1 MNFFDAQDKARRVT
15 RWLIVVYVIA
25 TVLIVACVA
34 LVAGAAT
41 VMIDT
46 GQPGMNPA
54 VMLPAAIITAVFIL
68 GATAYKTAHLA
79 RGGGQVAVDMG
90 GTLIAP
96 DTSDPLRRRLRN
108 VVEEMAIASGLPVPE
123 IYVLEAEPGINAF
136 AAGFAPGDA
145 AVAVTRGTL
154 ESLDRD
160 ELQGVIAH
168 EFSHILNGDMRLNI
182 RLMGVLFGIMVLGL
196 IGRTVLRSGSRM
208 GGMSS
213 RRGRSQPVVLLIGL
227 GLTIIGWI
235 GVLFARIIKAA
246 VSRQREF
253 LADASAVQFTR
264 QTDGIANALKKI
276 GGYAE
281 HSYIR
286 AVDAEEIS
294 HMLFAGGLMRLTS
307 LFATHPPLVER
318 IRALDPSFRESEY
331 PTERTHQ
338 RPDVESSMQDPK
350 LAGGVT
356 AALAAGSTAGASASI
371 GNTISNSIGDPQAEH
386 VEFAQTLRR
395 SVPADLY
402 DAAHSRELSLLL
414 AVALAMHAQ
423 APVAARQAR
432 IVQDMLGEER
442 AALVSRFHRQLT
454 EIGPAYRLPLL
465 EISFPMLKLR
475 PLAQL
480 EFLQQLV
487 LRLIEIDE
495 QIELHEFCYY
505 RILTSQL
512 GQSLAAG
519 RRHAHP
525 QASKKSMRQ
534 AAAKLI
540 RILAEQGNDSG
551 EVIEH
556 AYLAG
561 IAELG
566 DWARDI
572 EVDVTPG
579 STVAALDANLD
590 ALGGLSARSRQRLVV
605 AISRCIAHDGRLNL
619 KEAELLRAICAT
631 LNCPLPPV
639 LASTAAGDA
648 IRPNSV

>member
-1 MNFFDAQDKARRVT
+1 
-15 RWLIVVYVIA
+15 
-25 TVLIVACVA
+25 
-34 LVAGAAT
+34 
-41 VMIDT
+41 
-46 GQPGMNPA
+46 
-54 VMLPAAIITAVFIL
+54 
-68 GATAYKTAHLA
+68 
-79 RGGGQVAVDMG
+79 
-90 GTLIAP
+90 
-96 DTSDPLRRRLRN
+96 
-108 VVEEMAIASGLPVPE
+108 
-123 IYVLEAEPGINAF
+123 
-136 AAGFAPGDA
+136 
-145 AVAVTRGTL
+145 
-154 ESLDRD
+154 
-160 ELQGVIAH
+160 
-168 EFSHILNGDMRLNI
+168 MRLNI

-213 RRGRSQPVVLLIGL
+213 RRGRGQPVVLLIGL
-227 GLTIIGWI
+227 GLTIVGWI
-235 GVLFARIIKAA
+235 GVLLARIIKAA
-246 VSRQREF
+246 VSLQREF

-276 GGYAE
+276 GGYPE

-331 PTERTHQ
+331 PTERARQ
-338 RPDVESSMQDPK
+338 RPEVESSMQDPR

-356 AALAAGSTAGASASI
+356 AALAAGGTAGASASI

-423 APVAARQAR
+423 ATVAARQAR

-495 QIELHEFCYY
+495 EIELHEFCYY

-512 GQSLAAG
+512 GQSPAAS
-519 RRHAHP
+519 RRHSRP
-525 QASKKSMRQ
+525 RASKKSMRQ

-551 EVIEH
+551 DVIEQ
-556 AYLAG
+556 AYVAG

-572 EVDVTPG
+572 AVDATPG

-590 ALGGLSARSRQRLVV
+590 ALAGLSARSRQRLVV

-619 KEAELLRAICAT
+619 REAELLRAICAT

>member
-1 MNFFDAQDKARRVT
+1 VNFFDAQDKARRVT
-15 RWLIVVYVIA
+15 RWLVIVFIIA
-25 TVLIVACVA
+25 TILIVACVA

-41 VMIDT
+41 VAVDS
-46 GQPGMNPA
+46 GQSGMNPF
-54 VMLPAAIITAVFIL
+54 VMLSAAVITALFIL
-68 GATAYKTAHLA
+68 GATAYKTVHLS
-79 RGGGQVAVDMG
+79 RGGGQVAIDMG
-90 GTLIAP
+90 GTLVAP

-196 IGRTVLRSGSRM
+196 IGRTVLRGGSRM
-208 GGMSS
+208 GTLSS

-227 GLTIIGWI
+227 GLTIVGWI
-235 GVLFARIIKAA
+235 GVLLARMIKAA

-281 HSYIR
+281 HSFIR

-294 HMLFAGGLMRLTS
+294 HMLFAGGLMRLSS
-307 LFATHPPLVER
+307 LFATHPPLIER
-318 IRALDPSFRESEY
+318 IRALDPSFRESDY
-331 PTERTHQ
+331 PTERTRQ
-338 RPDVESSMQDPK
+338 RPDVESSMQDSK
-350 LAGGVT
+350 LAAGVT
-356 AALAAGSTAGASASI
+356 AALAVGNAAGASAAI
-371 GNTISNSIGDPQAEH
+371 GNSISNSIGDPQAQH
-386 VEFAQTLRR
+386 VEFAQALRR

-414 AVALAMHAQ
+414 AVALAMHPQ
-423 APVAARQAR
+423 PTVAVRQAR
-432 IVQDMLGEER
+432 IVQDMLGRDR

-475 PLAQL
+475 PLVQL

-487 LRLIEIDE
+487 LRLIEVDE

-505 RILTSQL
+505 RILASQL
-512 GQSLAAG
+512 GQSLAPGHRQA
-519 RRHAHP
+519 RP

-534 AAAKLI
+534 AAVRLI
-540 RILAEQGNDSG
+540 RILAEQGNDG
-551 EVIEH
+551 TDAIEH
-556 AYLAG
+556 AYQAG
-561 IAELG
+561 IEEFG
-566 DWARDI
+566 DWARDLKV
-572 EVDVTPG
+572 ELQPG
-579 STVAALDANLD
+579 TTVAALDADLDTLANLG
-590 ALGGLSARSRQRLVV
+590 ASGRQRLVI

-619 KEAELLRAICAT
+619 KEAELLRAVCAT

-639 LASTAAGDA
+639 LAATAAGDD
-648 IRPNSV
+648 IQPNSV

>member
-15 RWLIVVYVIA
+15 RWLVIVYFIA
-25 TVLIVACVA
+25 TVVIVGCVA

-46 GQPGMNPA
+46 GQAGMNPS
-54 VMLPAAIITAVFIL
+54 VMLPAAVVTALFIL
-68 GATAYKTAHLA
+68 GATAYKTAHLS

-90 GTLIAP
+90 GTLVAP
-96 DTSDPLRRRLRN
+96 DTADPLRRRLRN

-123 IYVLEAEPGINAF
+123 IYVLEAESGINAF
-136 AAGFAPGDA
+136 AAGCAPGDA

-182 RLMGVLFGIMVLGL
+182 RLMGVLFGIMILGL

-213 RRGRSQPVVLLIGL
+213 RRGRSQPVILLIGL
-227 GLTIIGWI
+227 GLTVIGWI
-235 GVLFARIIKAA
+235 GVLLARIIKAA

-294 HMLFAGGLMRLTS
+294 HMLFAGGLARLTS
-307 LFATHPPLVER
+307 LFATHPPLIER
-318 IRALDPSFRESEY
+318 IRALDPSFRESDY
-331 PTERTHQ
+331 PTERSRE
-338 RPDVESSMQDPK
+338 RPEVESSMQDSK
-350 LAGGVT
+350 LAAGVT
-356 AALAAGSTAGASASI
+356 AALAVGSAAGTSAAI
-371 GNTISNSIGDPQAEH
+371 GDSISNSIGDPQAQH
-386 VEFAQTLRR
+386 VEFAQALRR

-402 DAAHSRELSLLL
+402 DAAHSRELALLL
-414 AVALAMHAQ
+414 AVALAIHPQ
-423 APVAARQAR
+423 ASIAARQGR
-432 IVQDMLGEER
+432 IVKDMLGEDR

-465 EISFPMLKLR
+465 EISFPMLKIR

-495 QIELHEFCYY
+495 QTELHEFCYY
-505 RILTSQL
+505 RILASQL
-512 GQSLAAG
+512 GQSLAPG
-519 RRHAHP
+519 RRLTRL

-534 AAAKLI
+534 AAAGLI
-540 RILAEQGNDSG
+540 RILAEQGNDG
-551 EVIEH
+551 AEAIDH
-556 AYLAG
+556 AYRAG
-561 IAELG
+561 IAVLG
-566 DWARDI
+566 DWAQDL
-572 EVDVTPG
+572 EVAVTPG
-579 STVAALDANLD
+579 STVATLDANLD
-590 ALGGLSARSRQRLVV
+590 ALAGLGAKSRQRLVT
-605 AISRCIAHDGRLNL
+605 AMSRCVAHDGRLNL
-619 KEAELLRAICAT
+619 REAELLRAVCAT
-631 LNCPLPPV
+631 LDCPLPPV
-639 LASTAAGDA
+639 LAATAAGDDVHA
-648 IRPNSV
+648 NSV